1 MKAHIYLVIC
11 SRYPAQIFAF
21 RLPQHWLNK
30 TRLYRPRIRKQADL
44 FNILCKPEMQFRV
57 FGMENRAGQFPHAPD
72 HGCFLEPLWH
82 FCDLYSSISCVN
94 ALQKT
99 ELQIHTFASSC
110 CSVTARLGLVNLP
123 SMMLSQ
129 TVSGNDSKEE
139 ALENICVGDCA
150 EVAAAESFE
159 I

>member
-94 ALQKT
+94 ALQKKQLQPHIVPPPDFQPICPVALMPLNEQRALKEFWSAST
-99 ELQIHTFASSC
+99 ERDAASFYPKKLCQRTF
-110 CSVTARLGLVNLP
+110 LP
-123 SMMLSQ
+123 
-129 TVSGNDSKEE
+129 DR
-139 ALENICVGDCA
+139 
-150 EVAAAESFE
+150 
-159 I
+159 